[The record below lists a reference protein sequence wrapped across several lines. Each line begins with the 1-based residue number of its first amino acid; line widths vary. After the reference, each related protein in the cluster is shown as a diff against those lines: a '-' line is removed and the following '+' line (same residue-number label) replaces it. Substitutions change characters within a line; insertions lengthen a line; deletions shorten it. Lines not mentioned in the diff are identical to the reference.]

1 MSHFAL
7 TAVGSDRP
15 GIVAAVAEAL
25 FKLGCNVED
34 SQMSILRGHFAMM
47 LIVAAPEGVGE
58 RELEAELEPVRG
70 RLELEALV
78 VRKVLDLHSEAAAPS
93 HILTVYG
100 ADHPGIVALVSSTL
114 AERSVNITDLN
125 TRLVGEPDAPLY
137 AMLMEIALPPE
148 LPVEQLEAALEEVG
162 EKAQVELSLRPLEAE
177 AL

>member
-25 FKLGCNVED
+25 LRLDCNIED

-47 LIVAAPEGVGE
+47 LIVAAPEGTGE
-58 RELEAELEPVRG
+58 PELETELEPVRE
-70 RLELEALV
+70 RLDLEALV
-78 VRKVLDLHSEAAAPS
+78 VRKVLDLHAHAAGPS

-100 ADHPGIVALVSSTL
+100 ADHPGIVAAVSSAL

-125 TRLVGEPDAPLY
+125 TRLVGEPDAQLY
-137 AMLMEIALPPE
+137 AMLMEIAVPPE

-162 EKAQVELSLRPLEAE
+162 EEARVELSLRPLEAE